1 MQLVQLFL
9 PVYGNDGKPFP
20 KARFDTVRAELTAK
34 FGGVTAYLRSP
45 AVGLW
50 EDADGDVRRDDVI
63 LFEVMT
69 GALDRPWWNHYRRTL
84 EQRFD
89 QDEVL
94 VRATPIER
102 L

>member
-9 PVYGNDGKPFP
+9 PVYANDGTAFP
-20 KARFDTVRAELTAK
+20 KAQFDSVRAELAEK
-34 FGGVTAYLRSP
+34 FGGVTACLRSP

-50 EDADGDVRRDDVI
+50 EDAEGDVCRDDVI
-63 LFEVMT
+63 LFEVM
-69 GALDRPWWNHYRRTL
+69 APAIDHPWWNNYRRTL
-84 EQRFD
+84 EERFR

-94 VRATPIER
+94 VRASEVER